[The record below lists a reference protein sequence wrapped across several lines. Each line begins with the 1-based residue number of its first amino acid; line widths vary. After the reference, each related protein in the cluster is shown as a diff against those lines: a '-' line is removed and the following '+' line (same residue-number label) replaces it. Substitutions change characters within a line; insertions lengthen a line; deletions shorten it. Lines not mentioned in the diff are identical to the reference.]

1 MKRALVIIVALSAV
15 VAVAR
20 PLDARLS
27 FSQDGGKTWSGDF
40 PTVVS
45 GAVVRVRAA
54 YTIADSWE
62 RRDVICASIMAAE
75 KFASHTQKLPHGGY
89 MQRNRVYWKT
99 SRENGAYVWNLDVGG
114 LAAGTHMFMLEI
126 YYWRQDANGK
136 GCERITDSQPFYLK
150 IVNGKAKDI

>member
-1 MKRALVIIVALSAV
+1 MKRALVIIALLAAV
-15 VAVAR
+15 VAAAG
-20 PLDARLS
+20 PLDARLT

-126 YYWRQDANGK
+126 GYWRQDTNGK
-136 GCERITDSQPFYLK
+136 SCERIADSQPFYLR
-150 IVNGKAKDI
+150 VTSGQ

>member
-1 MKRALVIIVALSAV
+1 MKRVLVIIALLAAV
-15 VAVAR
+15 VAAAG
-20 PLDARLS
+20 PLDARLT

-75 KFASHTQKLPHGGY
+75 KFASHTKKLPHGGY
-89 MQRNRVYWKT
+89 MQRDRVYWKT

-126 YYWRQDANGK
+126 GYWRQDANGK
-136 GCERITDSQPFYLK
+136 SCERIADSQPFYLR
-150 IVNGKAKDI
+150 VTSGQ

>member
-1 MKRALVIIVALSAV
+1 MKRALLIIVSLAAV
-15 VAVAR
+15 VALAG

-62 RRDVICASIMAAE
+62 RRDVICASILAPVP
-75 KFASHTQKLPHGGY
+75 FASQTQKNPHGGY
-89 MQRNRVYWKT
+89 MQRDRVYWKS
-99 SRENGAYVWNLDVGG
+99 SRENGAYVWDLNTGG
-114 LAAGTHMFMLEI
+114 LPLGTHMFMLEI
-126 YYWRQDANGK
+126 GYWRQNEKGK
-136 GCERITDSQPFYLK
+136 GCERIADSQPFYLK
-150 IVNGKAKDI
+150 VN

>member
-1 MKRALVIIVALSAV
+1 MKRALVIIASFAAV
-15 VAVAR
+15 VAAAG
-20 PLDARLS
+20 PLDARLT

-62 RRDVICASIMAAE
+62 RRDVICASIMSAE
-75 KFASHTQKLPHGGY
+75 KFASHTKKLPHGGY
-89 MQRNRVYWKT
+89 MQRDRVYWKT

-126 YYWRQDANGK
+126 GYWRQDANGK
-136 GCERITDSQPFYLK
+136 SCERIADSQPFYLR
-150 IVNGKAKDI
+150 VTSGQ

>member
-1 MKRALVIIVALSAV
+1 MKRALVIIALLAAV
-15 VAVAR
+15 VAAAG
-20 PLDARLS
+20 PLDARLT

-75 KFASHTQKLPHGGY
+75 KFAKHTKKLPHGGY
-89 MQRNRVYWKT
+89 MQRDRVYWKT

-126 YYWRQDANGK
+126 GYWRQDANGK
-136 GCERITDSQPFYLK
+136 SCERIADSQPFYLR
-150 IVNGKAKDI
+150 VTSGQ

>member
-1 MKRALVIIVALSAV
+1 MKRALVIIALLAAV
-15 VAVAR
+15 VAAAG
-20 PLDARLS
+20 PLDARLT

-75 KFASHTQKLPHGGY
+75 KFASHTKKLPHGGY
-89 MQRNRVYWKT
+89 MQRDRVYWKT

-114 LAAGTHMFMLEI
+114 LAAGTHIFML
-126 YYWRQDANGK
+126 
-136 GCERITDSQPFYLK
+136 
-150 IVNGKAKDI
+150 

>member
-1 MKRALVIIVALSAV
+1 MKRALVIIALLAAV
-15 VAVAR
+15 VAAAG
-20 PLDARLS
+20 PLDARLT

-75 KFASHTQKLPHGGY
+75 KFASHTKKLPHGGY
-89 MQRNRVYWKT
+89 MQRDRVYWKT

-114 LAAGTHMFMLEI
+114 LVAGTHMFMLEI
-126 YYWRQDANGK
+126 GYWRQDANGK
-136 GCERITDSQPFYLK
+136 SCERIADSQPFYLR
-150 IVNGKAKDI
+150 VTSGQ